1 MSQRTIIHKRIS
13 LPAVITITLP
23 DFIDLEQPSDSA
35 SDNSSDDDNDDF
47 DLITFLDD
55 ITHIQESR
63 QGDYQY
69 ILSRDI
75 PKQHKNKAIEY
86 LMDKGWTPDKNLTNP
101 DTGKRGSRG
110 YKKLL

>member
-1 MSQRTIIHKRIS
+1 MSQRTIIHKRIN
-13 LPAVITITLP
+13 LPAIITITLP
-23 DFIDLEQPSDSA
+23 DFIDLEQPSDDA
-35 SDNSSDDDNDDF
+35 NDNPSDNSSDDDVDI
-47 DLITFLDD
+47 ITLLDD

-69 ILSRDI
+69 ILSKDI

-86 LMDKGWTPDKNLTNP
+86 LMDNGWTPDNHLHN
-101 DTGKRGSRG
+101 DNGKRSGRG

>member
-1 MSQRTIIHKRIS
+1 MSKRTIIHKRIN
-13 LPAVITITLP
+13 LPAIITITLP
-23 DFIDLEQPSDSA
+23 DFIDLEPSPDNADDNPSDS
-35 SDNSSDDDNDDF
+35 DNNDT
-47 DLITFLDD
+47 DLITLLDD

-69 ILSRDI
+69 ILSKDI
-75 PKQHKNKAIEY
+75 PKQYKNNAREY
-86 LMDKGWTPDKNLTNP
+86 LLDNGWTPDKNLTNP